1 MSTHAIDA
9 VSLSIMW
16 DRLVGITDEIISA
29 LIRSSFSTIVRESG
43 DLSVVVLDTEGNSMA
58 QGSYSV
64 PSFTGTAAATLRHM
78 LAKFPPDSLE
88 PGDVIATNDA
98 WMGTGHLFDINLMRP
113 VFRNGR
119 IAGYTLSITHLPD
132 IGGLGFGAAAE
143 RFVRRLLDTRRT
155 EVFVSGSSAALLSR
169 EIASSLRGRAWPVLI
184 HPFSFEEACRHRGIP
199 VPEHP
204 GILSRHERLRLERAF
219 ADWLHVGGFPE
230 AQGLDAPSRH
240 QLLRDYVDVAILR
253 DVVDRHRVSNV
264 TGLRW
269 LARHLLGNAGGLFS
283 VEKFHGRLKAQGI
296 AIARDTVHQMLGFLD
311 DCFLVRVVSMES
323 SSERQR
329 MVNPRKAHPVDPGL
343 IPVYDTTGR
352 ANLGHALETAVL
364 VELER
369 RRLDVTY
376 VHTPQGH
383 EVDFLARGPERRPEL
398 IQVCA
403 DLSDAAVVDREL
415 RALEAAGERFPDAG
429 KRLLTLDR
437 DNLPGTLPD
446 GVVAETAYEWM
457 LNEGAPS

>member
-1 MSTHAIDA
+1 
-9 VSLSIMW
+9 
-16 DRLVGITDEIISA
+16 
-29 LIRSSFSTIVRESG
+29 
-43 DLSVVVLDTEGNSMA
+43 MA
-58 QGSYSV
+58 
-64 PSFTGTAAATLRHM
+64 GTAAPLIVPRGLRSETHRRAQPHFVVG
-78 LAKFPPDSLE
+78 LAGITCLAGRLDADDGIEGLDHVEFLSHLVELE
-88 PGDVIATNDA
+88 
-98 WMGTGHLFDINLMRP
+98 L
-113 VFRNGR
+113 
-119 IAGYTLSITHLPD
+119 
-132 IGGLGFGAAAE
+132 
-143 RFVRRLLDTRRT
+143 
-155 EVFVSGSSAALLSR
+155 
-169 EIASSLRGRAWPVLI
+169 
-184 HPFSFEEACRHRGIP
+184 
-199 VPEHP
+199 
-204 GILSRHERLRLERAF
+204 ILSRHERLRLERAF

-343 IPVYDTTGR
+343 IPVFDTTGR

-376 VHTPQGH
+376 VRTPQGH
-383 EVDFLARGPERRPEL
+383 EVDFLARRPERRPEF

-403 DLSDAAVVDREL
+403 DLSDAAVVEREL
-415 RALEAAGERFPDAG
+415 RALEAAGEQFPDAG
-429 KRLLTLDR
+429 ERAADARSGQPSGDLAGRGGRR
-437 DNLPGTLPD
+437 DGL
-446 GVVAETAYEWM
+446 
-457 LNEGAPS
+457 